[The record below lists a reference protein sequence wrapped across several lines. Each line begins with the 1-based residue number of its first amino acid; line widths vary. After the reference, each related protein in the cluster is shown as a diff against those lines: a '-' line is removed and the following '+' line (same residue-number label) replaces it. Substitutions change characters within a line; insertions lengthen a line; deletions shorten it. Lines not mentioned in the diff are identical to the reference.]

1 MNDFNIIVACDNN
14 NGIGKNNKLPWHNK
28 DDITYFSNITK
39 GDKNNSIIMGRK
51 TWESIQKK
59 PLIDR
64 DNLILSKT
72 LNMNKCFK
80 NIEELIIFINDKKY
94 SVNWIIGGET
104 IYKQFLENKNIKIK
118 YIYLTKINKKFDC
131 DAYFPKI
138 PEYFYIKETI
148 RLNNYTEIIIYHN
161 KDYSLF

>member
-14 NGIGKNNKLPWHNK
+14 NGIGKNNKLPWYNK

-104 IYKQFLENKNIKIK
+104 IYKQFL
-118 YIYLTKINKKFDC
+118 
-131 DAYFPKI
+131 
-138 PEYFYIKETI
+138 
-148 RLNNYTEIIIYHN
+148 
-161 KDYSLF
+161 